1 MADQTTSEDS
11 FWKQSTS
18 RCSKIGSWTS
28 RRHWVAFVAAG
39 CPRPVYLHTLQMHAQ
54 QPCNLHN
61 IAARRLWKSETSN
74 ISVAATIEWVACSH
88 PDRGAK
94 IFSAR
99 KLINT
104 TPHSRQAQ
112 QSAKTRR
119 DAKRIRELEFVCDA
133 MLAASFSSQPDI
145 FREQDLA
152 HHRVAFRIERLGSV
166 RRY

>member
-1 MADQTTSEDS
+1 MQTNTHLIPAEEHP
-11 FWKQSTS
+11 F
-18 RCSKIGSWTS
+18 CALS
-28 RRHWVAFVAAG
+28 RRFASPE
-39 CPRPVYLHTLQMHAQ
+39 CRQ
-54 QPCNLHN
+54 QRNAPAENKAL
-61 IAARRLWKSETSN
+61 RLRDVNER
-74 ISVAATIEWVACSH
+74 VVCSH